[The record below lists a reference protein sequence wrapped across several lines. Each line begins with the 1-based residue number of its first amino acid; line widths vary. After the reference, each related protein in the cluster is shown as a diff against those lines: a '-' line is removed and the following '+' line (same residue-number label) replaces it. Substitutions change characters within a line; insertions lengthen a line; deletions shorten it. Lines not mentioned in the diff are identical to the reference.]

1 MITAHNNQ
9 HQRYIMLRRI
19 YDRTMALADHPYAL
33 WWLALVAF
41 VESSVFPIPPDVMII
56 PMVLARPDRAWRIAL
71 VATVASVAGGLLGY
85 GIGALFY
92 DTMGRPML
100 EALGKADSMD
110 AFNAQFND
118 YSFLAVLTAGLTPFP
133 YKVITIMSGWTG
145 MPILTFLATSIL
157 ARSLRFF
164 IVAGLLRAFGA
175 PIKTFIEERLGL
187 VFTAFIVLL
196 VGSFFLLRY
205 L

>member
-187 VFTAFIVLL
+187 VFTVFIVLL

>member
-1 MITAHNNQ
+1 
-9 HQRYIMLRRI
+9 MLRRI